1 MFIAPLAG
9 RSPRARSFRDRQ
21 RSWRADKDG
30 SIALSQTSSGLSGC
44 ANAHAAI
51 IGSRPL
57 SWAAIL
63 SRSLLLFVNIASR
76 STPKSEPSRQRS
88 KAFRTL
94 SKTLKGQCESLT
106 HIRVLSSPGSW
117 RRRERA
123 PPMKQRAN
131 KAPEPTPLPVTSRAY
146 ARLAPGSGVAHLW
159 RSAKYEVD
167 LSQHRGVRCDH
178 VSYRGVLWR
187 SWSAGARPTDLRN
200 RLCGELRAFLR
211 DSVGTK
217 EEKSWGEACAELVIV
232 SLAMKLALN
241 GRTRRYSQ
249 HVCLSRS
256 VLTHG
261 PRQAHVWLIFDVSQN
276 RTWNPTGKSFA
287 KWCRGCVSDFSQSAM
302 RISPACW
309 RTAKRARRSVFGTP
323 KKRRERWHA
332 RCEIVWTGT
341 RDRRWRISFMRCAP
355 RGCSGRKI
363 SRISARSCRC
373 RYSMS
378 ASRKRANQALQP
390 TRMLSTSA
398 AEPPRVPSTRVADL

>member
-159 RSAKYEVD
+159 RWAISRNEQVF
-167 LSQHRGVRCDH
+167 SRF
-178 VSYRGVLWR
+178 
-187 SWSAGARPTDLRN
+187 SWF
-200 RLCGELRAFLR
+200 AFLKSLVLCRPLDRREECGRAPRSRRFVSLPNEEPQADERIFWQHPRIRRTRYFLQTWQESHPSSARGR
-211 DSVGTK
+211 D
-217 EEKSWGEACAELVIV
+217 IV
-232 SLAMKLALN
+232 S
-241 GRTRRYSQ
+241 
-249 HVCLSRS
+249 
-256 VLTHG
+256 
-261 PRQAHVWLIFDVSQN
+261 
-276 RTWNPTGKSFA
+276 
-287 KWCRGCVSDFSQSAM
+287 
-302 RISPACW
+302 
-309 RTAKRARRSVFGTP
+309 
-323 KKRRERWHA
+323 
-332 RCEIVWTGT
+332 
-341 RDRRWRISFMRCAP
+341 
-355 RGCSGRKI
+355 
-363 SRISARSCRC
+363 
-373 RYSMS
+373 
-378 ASRKRANQALQP
+378 
-390 TRMLSTSA
+390 
-398 AEPPRVPSTRVADL
+398 